1 MYLPLRGAVGP
12 MRTDFD
18 IDLRAVSKAKLGQPL
33 RLDRVKSFIMR
44 QRHPCRQ
51 SDISPVELR

>member
-1 MYLPLRGAVGP
+1 MYLPLRGTVGP

-33 RLDRVKSFIMR
+33 WLDRVSYLSCGSGIHAGR
-44 QRHPCRQ
+44 ATSAR
-51 SDISPVELR
+51 